1 MRAEPLRIYL
11 GGVLAAL
18 VAVLVAYGIID
29 GDQAPLWIALG
40 TAVLGI
46 GGVEA
51 ARSRVTPVD
60 SLDHGGPDVDPN
72 SVS

>member
-18 VAVLVAYGIID
+18 VAVLVAYGVID
-29 GDQAPLWIALG
+29 SEQAPLWIALG
-40 TAVLGI
+40 AAILGVA
-46 GGVEA
+46 GTEA